1 MPKDSFQTT
10 VSTATHSGLHVALIM
25 DGNGRWAQRRGLP
38 RTTGH
43 KAGADAVRR
52 VIESAPDLGIS
63 ALTLYAFSCDNWQ
76 RPAPEV
82 GALMKLLRL
91 YLLKETANCVRN
103 GVRISVIGRRDRLGS
118 DLVALIEAAEK
129 ATFRGRTLHVR
140 IALDY
145 SARETMLQ
153 AVKQLIS
160 AGQLPDS
167 RAEMAMALGQAMHA
181 DEPACDVDLL
191 VRTSGEQRLSDFLL
205 WECAYAELYFTQ
217 CLWPDFGRVE
227 LAEAVAAFQQRQRRF
242 GGLAVA
248 AAG

>member
-1 MPKDSFQTT
+1 MLKSSFQ
-10 VSTATHSGLHVALIM
+10 SDAARGLHVALIM

-38 RTTGH
+38 RTAGH

-52 VIESAPDLGIS
+52 VIEAAPELGIS

-91 YLLKETANCVRN
+91 YLLQETAHCVRN

-118 DLVALIEAAEK
+118 DLVALIEAAET
-129 ATFRGRTLHVR
+129 ATRTGRTLHVR
-140 IALDY
+140 VALDY
-145 SARETMLQ
+145 SARETLLR
-153 AVKQLIS
+153 AVKQLVS
-160 AGQLPDS
+160 AGRPPDS
-167 RAEMAMALGQAMHA
+167 RAELAKAIGAAMH
-181 DEPACDVDLL
+181 DHEPARDVDLL

-205 WECAYAELYFTQ
+205 WECAYAELYFTP
-217 CLWPDFGRVE
+217 CLWPDFDRVQ
-227 LAEAVAAFQQRQRRF
+227 LTEAVTAFHQRQRRF

-248 AAG
+248 ARG

>member
-1 MPKDSFQTT
+1 MQQGDFQSA
-10 VSTATHSGLHVALIM
+10 VPSGLHVAVIM

-38 RTTGH
+38 RTAGH

-52 VIESAPDLGIS
+52 VIEAAPALGIN

-91 YLLKETANCVRN
+91 YLLQETAQCVRN
-103 GVRISVIGRRDRLGS
+103 GVRISVIGRRDRLSS

-129 ATFRGRTLHVR
+129 ATCNGRTLHVR
-140 IALDY
+140 VALDY
-145 SARETMLQ
+145 SARDTLLR
-153 AVKQLIS
+153 AVKQLVNS
-160 AGQLPDS
+160 GRPPDS
-167 RAEMAMALGQAMHA
+167 RAELAAALGAAMHA
-181 DEPACDVDLL
+181 HEPARDVDLL

-205 WECAYAELYFTQ
+205 WECAYAELYFTP
-217 CLWPDFGRVE
+217 CLWPDFDRVE
-227 LAEAVAAFQQRQRRF
+227 LAKAVAAFQQRQRRF

-248 AAG
+248 VTG